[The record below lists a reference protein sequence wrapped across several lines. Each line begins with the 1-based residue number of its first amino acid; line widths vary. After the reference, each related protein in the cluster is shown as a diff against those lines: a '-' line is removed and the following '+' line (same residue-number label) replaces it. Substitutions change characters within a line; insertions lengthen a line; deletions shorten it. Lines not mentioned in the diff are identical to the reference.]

1 MTVNQPAIVAMDL
14 EGVLVPEIWIAVA
27 EKTGIDKLRL
37 TTRDVSDYDEL
48 MRGRL
53 KILRQNGL
61 RLSDIQA
68 VIRTVEPMPGAK
80 EYLDWVRSVAQAI
93 ILSDTYYEFAA
104 PLMAKLGYPTLFCNM
119 LETDDNDTIIAYH
132 LRQRDGKRKAVA
144 ALKSLDFRVI
154 AIGDS
159 YNDTTMLALA
169 DLGILF
175 RPPQNVID
183 EFPQYEVITEYA
195 DLRER
200 IARAVGA

>member
-1 MTVNQPAIVAMDL
+1 VNQPAIVAMDL